1 MNPVSSRYA
10 EALLSLAASPEE
22 AEDIGA
28 ALGDL
33 MRAFDDVEEFRL
45 LMLSPIV
52 PKSVKNDT
60 VAKLFNDGLPRM
72 AANFF
77 SLIVEKDRMRLLP
90 EIYREYDM
98 IKERHRGV
106 LHITVFSAAPLDGE
120 LLEAICGK
128 YAKKYGAG
136 SVRAETC
143 VDKTLLGGVC
153 VQIGDIRIDDT
164 LSGRLAN
171 LRQALATA

>member
-22 AEDIGA
+22 AEGIGA
-28 ALGDL
+28 ALSDL
-33 MRAFDDVEEFRL
+33 ARAFDDVEEFRL

-52 PKSVKNDT
+52 PKSVKKDT
-60 VAKLFNDGLPRM
+60 VTKLFNDDLPRM

-77 SLIVEKDRMRLLP
+77 SLLVEKDRMRLLP

-98 IKERHRGV
+98 IKERRRGV
-106 LHITVFSAAPLDGE
+106 LHITVFSAAPLDGK

>member
-10 EALLSLAASPEE
+10 EALLSLAGSPEE
-22 AEDIGA
+22 ADEVGA

-33 MRAFDDVEEFRL
+33 ARAFDEVEEFRL
-45 LMLSPIV
+45 LMRNPVV
-52 PKSVKNDT
+52 PKSVKRDT
-60 VAKLFNDGLPRM
+60 AAKLFKDGLPKL

-77 SLIVEKDRMRLLP
+77 SLIVEKDRLRLLS
-90 EIYREYDM
+90 EIYGEYEK
-98 IKERHRGV
+98 IKALRRNV
-106 LHITVFSAAPLDGE
+106 LSMTVFSSAPLDGE
-120 LLEAICGK
+120 LMDAICGK
-128 YAKKYGAG
+128 YAKIYGAE
-136 SVRAETC
+136 SVRIKTC

-171 LRQALATA
+171 LRLALATI

>member
-1 MNPVSSRYA
+1 MNPVGSRYA
-10 EALLSLAASPEE
+10 EALLSLAESPEE
-22 AEDIGA
+22 AEGIGLV
-28 ALGDL
+28 LGHL
-33 MRAFDDVEEFRL
+33 ARAFSDVGEFRL

-52 PKSVKNDT
+52 PKSVKKDT
-60 VAKLFNDGLPRM
+60 VAKLFNDDLPKM

-77 SLIVEKDRMRLLP
+77 SLLVEKDRMCLLP

-98 IKERHRGV
+98 IKARRRSV
-106 LHITVFSAAPLDGE
+106 LHMTVFSAAPLDRE

-143 VDKTLLGGVC
+143 VDKTLLGGIC

-171 LRQALATA
+171 LRQALVTA

>member
-22 AEDIGA
+22 ADSIGI
-28 ALGDL
+28 ALCDL
-33 MRAFDDVEEFRL
+33 AQAFDDVEKFRL

-52 PKSVKNDT
+52 PKSVKKDT
-60 VAKLFNDGLPRM
+60 VAKLFNDGLSRM

-98 IKERHRGV
+98 VKARRRGV

>member
-1 MNPVSSRYA
+1 
-10 EALLSLAASPEE
+10 L
-22 AEDIGA
+22 
-28 ALGDL
+28 
-33 MRAFDDVEEFRL
+33 
-45 LMLSPIV
+45 
-52 PKSVKNDT
+52 
-60 VAKLFNDGLPRM
+60 
-72 AANFF
+72 
-77 SLIVEKDRMRLLP
+77 VEKDRMRLLP

-98 IKERHRGV
+98 IKERRRGV
-106 LHITVFSAAPLDGE
+106 LHITVFSATPLDGE

-128 YAKKYGAG
+128 YAKNAKKYGAG